1 MKNKTSALTQGA
13 MISAVYVLLTML
25 SRIFGLDSGA
35 IQLRLSE
42 SLCILPCFTPA
53 AIGGLYVGCI
63 LANILAGAT
72 LMDIIFGSF
81 ATLIGAFFTY
91 KLRNKPIIATI
102 PPILSNAII
111 VPFIL
116 VYSYQIEGSLW
127 YFMLTVG
134 IGEILSCGVF
144 GTLLYSTLI
153 KHKNQLFK

>member
-1 MKNKTSALTQGA
+1 MKNKTSSLTQGA